1 MTKEI
6 CDIQTLSSY
15 LKVSVSEVR
24 KLVRENKVPYF
35 RVGNRLRFD
44 LKKINN
50 WLEKLEEENAKK
62 SLFYFSLTAKLKKAR
77 SNEA

>member
-6 CDIQTLSSY
+6 CDIQELSSY

-24 KLVRENKVPYF
+24 KLVRENKVPFF
-35 RVGNRLRFD
+35 RIGNRLRFD

-50 WLEKLEEENAKK
+50 WLEKLEKENEQK
-62 SLFYFSLTAKLKKAR
+62 SLFY
-77 SNEA
+77 

>member
-24 KLVRENKVPYF
+24 KLVREKKIPFF

-44 LKKINN
+44 LKSINT

-62 SLFYFSLTAKLKKAR
+62 SLFY
-77 SNEA
+77 

>member
-6 CDIQTLSSY
+6 CDIQDLSSY

-24 KLVRENKVPYF
+24 KLVREKKIPFF

-44 LKKINN
+44 LKSINT

-62 SLFYFSLTAKLKKAR
+62 SLFY
-77 SNEA
+77 

>member
-24 KLVRENKVPYF
+24 KLVREKKVPYF

-62 SLFYFSLTAKLKKAR
+62 SLFY
-77 SNEA
+77 

>member
-6 CDIQTLSSY
+6 CDIQTLSTY
-15 LKVSVSEVR
+15 LKVSVSEIR
-24 KLVRENKVPYF
+24 KLVRENKVPFF

-62 SLFYFSLTAKLKKAR
+62 SLFY
-77 SNEA
+77 

>member
-6 CDIQTLSSY
+6 YDIQTLSSY

-62 SLFYFSLTAKLKKAR
+62 SLFY
-77 SNEA
+77 

>member
-62 SLFYFSLTAKLKKAR
+62 SLFY
-77 SNEA
+77 

>member
-6 CDIQTLSSY
+6 CDIQDLSSY
-15 LKVSVSEVR
+15 LKVSVSEIR
-24 KLVRENKVPYF
+24 KLVRERKVPFF

-50 WLEKLEEENAKK
+50 WLEKLEEENAKN
-62 SLFYFSLTAKLKKAR
+62 SLFY
-77 SNEA
+77 

>member
-6 CDIQTLSSY
+6 CDIQDLSSY

-44 LKKINN
+44 LKSINT

-62 SLFYFSLTAKLKKAR
+62 SLFY
-77 SNEA
+77 

>member
-6 CDIQTLSSY
+6 CDIQELSGY
-15 LKVSVSEVR
+15 LKVSVSEIR
-24 KLVRENKVPYF
+24 KLVREKRVPFF

-50 WLEKLEEENAKK
+50 WLEKLEEIEVKN
-62 SLFYFSLTAKLKKAR
+62 SLFL
-77 SNEA
+77 

>member
-6 CDIQTLSSY
+6 CDIQDLSSY

-24 KLVRENKVPYF
+24 KLVREKKVPYF

-62 SLFYFSLTAKLKKAR
+62 SLFY
-77 SNEA
+77 

>member
-62 SLFYFSLTAKLKKAR
+62 SLFYEKK
-77 SNEA
+77 

>member
-6 CDIQTLSSY
+6 CDIQDLSSY

-24 KLVRENKVPYF
+24 KLVREKKIPFF

-44 LKKINN
+44 LKSINT
-50 WLEKLEEENAKK
+50 WLEKLQEKM
-62 SLFYFSLTAKLKKAR
+62 
-77 SNEA
+77 

>member
-62 SLFYFSLTAKLKKAR
+62 SLF
-77 SNEA
+77 

>member
-50 WLEKLEEENAKK
+50 WLEKLEEENVKK
-62 SLFYFSLTAKLKKAR
+62 SLFY
-77 SNEA
+77 

>member
-6 CDIQTLSSY
+6 CDIQDLSSY

-24 KLVRENKVPYF
+24 KLVREKKIPFF

-44 LKKINN
+44 LKSINT
-50 WLEKLEEENAKK
+50 WLEKLQEKESKT
-62 SLFYFSLTAKLKKAR
+62 SLFY
-77 SNEA
+77 

>member
-24 KLVRENKVPYF
+24 KLVREKKIPFF

-44 LKKINN
+44 LKSINT
-50 WLEKLEEENAKK
+50 WLEKLQEKESKT
-62 SLFYFSLTAKLKKAR
+62 SLFY
-77 SNEA
+77 

>member
-24 KLVRENKVPYF
+24 KLVREKKIPFF

-44 LKKINN
+44 LKSINT
-50 WLEKLEEENAKK
+50 WLEKLQKK
-62 SLFYFSLTAKLKKAR
+62 ESKTSLFY
-77 SNEA
+77 